1 MTMINILLIDD
12 DVELSQM
19 LSEYLTNESF
29 KVTAVYTG
37 QEGIDQALSGKF
49 KAVILDIMLPDINGV
64 DVLKNIRQSIN
75 IPVIMLTA
83 KGDNIDRVLGLELGA
98 DDYVPK
104 PCYPRELLARL
115 RAVLRRVDEQVAQGQ
130 GDANVS
136 KYELNDLVLDLPQ
149 RECRWNDIVIEL
161 TSTEFNLLALL
172 VKHQDRVVT
181 KEELSEAGLGRARE
195 LYDRSVDVH
204 ISNIR
209 QKLYQFT
216 KDEVTIETIRAVG
229 YRIR

>member
-1 MTMINILLIDD
+1 MINILLVDD

-29 KVTAVYTG
+29 KVKVVHTG
-37 QEGIDQALSGKF
+37 QEGVDEALSGKYR
-49 KAVILDIMLPDINGV
+49 AVILDIMLPDISGI
-64 DVLKNIRQSIN
+64 DVLKNIRQSAN
-75 IPVIMLTA
+75 VPVIMLTA

-115 RAVLRRVDEQVAQGQ
+115 RAVLRRMDEQSIPTQTEL
-130 GDANVS
+130 NNK
-136 KYELNDLVLDLPQ
+136 KYEFHQLLLDIPQ
-149 RECRWNDIVIEL
+149 RICSWNDVNIDL

-172 VKHQDRVVT
+172 VKNQDRVVT
-181 KEELSEAGLGRARE
+181 KEELSEAGLGRTRE

-209 QKLYQFT
+209 QKLHQLT
-216 KDEVTIETIRAVG
+216 KDAVTIETIRAVG

>member
-1 MTMINILLIDD
+1 MINILLIDD

-29 KVTAVYTG
+29 KVKVVHQG
-37 QEGIDQALSGKF
+37 QEGINEALTGEY
-49 KAVILDIMLPDINGV
+49 KAIILDIMLPDLNGI
-64 DVLKNIRQSIN
+64 DVLKNIRQSLN
-75 IPVIMLTA
+75 TPVIMLTA

-98 DDYVPK
+98 DDYIPK

-115 RAVLRRVDEQVAQGQ
+115 RAVLRRMDDKQPYAEL
-130 GDANVS
+130 DDK
-136 KYELNDLVLDLPQ
+136 KYQFHDLTLDIPQ
-149 RECRWNDIVIEL
+149 RLCMWKNIIIEL

-172 VKHQDRVVT
+172 VKNNDRVVT
-181 KEELSEAGLGRARE
+181 KEELSEEGLGRARE

-209 QKLYQFT
+209 QKLHQLT
-216 KDEVTIETIRAVG
+216 RDAITIETIRAVG

>member
-1 MTMINILLIDD
+1 MINILLIDD

-29 KVTAVYTG
+29 KVKVVPQG
-37 QEGIDQALSGKF
+37 QEGINEALTGEY
-49 KAVILDIMLPDINGV
+49 KAIILDIMLPDLNGI
-64 DVLKNIRQSIN
+64 DVLKNIRQSLN
-75 IPVIMLTA
+75 TPVIMLTA

-98 DDYVPK
+98 DDYIPK

-115 RAVLRRVDEQVAQGQ
+115 RAVLRRMDDKQPYAEL
-130 GDANVS
+130 DDK
-136 KYELNDLVLDLPQ
+136 KYQFHDLTLDIPQ
-149 RECRWNDIVIEL
+149 RLCMWKNITIEL

-172 VKHQDRVVT
+172 VKNNDRVVT
-181 KEELSEAGLGRARE
+181 KEELSEEGLGRARE

-209 QKLYQFT
+209 QKLHQLT
-216 KDEVTIETIRAVG
+216 RDAITIETIRAVG

>member
-1 MTMINILLIDD
+1 MINILLVDD
-12 DVELSQM
+12 DIELAQM

-29 KVTAVYTG
+29 KVKVVHQG
-37 QEGIDQALSGKF
+37 QEGITEALTGKY
-49 KAVILDIMLPDINGV
+49 KAIILDIMLPDLNGI
-64 DVLKNIRQSIN
+64 DVLKSIRQSIN

-98 DDYVPK
+98 DDYIPK

-115 RAVLRRVDEQVAQGQ
+115 RAVLRRMDDKLPQNEL
-130 GDANVS
+130 DDK
-136 KYELNDLVLDLPQ
+136 KYYFNNLVLDLPQ
-149 RECRWNDIVIEL
+149 RLCLWKNIVIEL

-172 VKHQDRVVT
+172 VKNSDRVVT
-181 KEELSEAGLGRARE
+181 KEELSEEGLGRARE

-209 QKLYQFT
+209 QKLHQLT
-216 KDEVTIETIRAVG
+216 KDAVTIETIRAVG

>member
-1 MTMINILLIDD
+1 MINILLIDD

-49 KAVILDIMLPDINGV
+49 KAVILDIMLPDINGI
-64 DVLKNIRQSIN
+64 DVLKNIRQAIN

-115 RAVLRRVDEQVAQGQ
+115 RAVLRRVDEQAAQSQ
-130 GDANVS
+130 GEANS
-136 KYELNDLVLDLPQ
+136 KKYELHNLVLDIPQ
-149 RECRWNDIVIEL
+149 RQCRWNDVVIEL

-172 VKHQDRVVT
+172 VKNQDRVVT
-181 KEELSEAGLGRARE
+181 KEELSEVGLGRARE

-209 QKLYQFT
+209 QKLHQLT
-216 KDEVTIETIRAVG
+216 KDAVTIETIRAVG

>member
-1 MTMINILLIDD
+1 MNILLIDD

-29 KVTAVYTG
+29 KVKAVHTG
-37 QEGIDQALSGKF
+37 QEGIDEALTGKY
-49 KAVILDIMLPDINGV
+49 KAAILDIMLPDINGI
-64 DVLKNIRQSIN
+64 DVLKSIRQSVN
-75 IPVIMLTA
+75 IPIIMLTA

-115 RAVLRRVDEQVAQGQ
+115 RAVLRRIDEQSTPSQVEF
-130 GDANVS
+130 NNK
-136 KYELNDLVLDLPQ
+136 KYEFNNLILDIPQ
-149 RECRWNDIVIEL
+149 RLCRWNEITIEL

-209 QKLYQFT
+209 QKLHQLT
-216 KDEVTIETIRAVG
+216 KDAVTIETIRAVG
-229 YRIR
+229 YRIRA

>member
-1 MTMINILLIDD
+1 MINILLIDD

-19 LSEYLTNESF
+19 LGEYLTNESF
-29 KVTAVYTG
+29 NVKVVNTG
-37 QEGIDQALSGKF
+37 YQGIEEALSNKY
-49 KAVILDIMLPDINGV
+49 KAIILDIMLPDISGI
-64 DVLKNIRQSIN
+64 DVLKQIRKTSHL
-75 IPVIMLTA
+75 PVIMLTA

-98 DDYVPK
+98 DDYIPK

-115 RAVLRRVDEQVAQGQ
+115 RAVLRRLDEPASETTSTS
-130 GDANVS
+130 DS
-136 KYELNDLVLDLPQ
+136 KKFFYKGLVLDVPQ
-149 RECRWNDIVIEL
+149 RLCLWDDKPIDL

-172 VKHQDRVVT
+172 LKNSDRVVT
-181 KEELSEAGLGRARE
+181 KEELSEQGLGRTRE

-209 QKLYQFT
+209 QKLSQIT
-216 KDEVTIETIRAVG
+216 NGAISIETIRAVG